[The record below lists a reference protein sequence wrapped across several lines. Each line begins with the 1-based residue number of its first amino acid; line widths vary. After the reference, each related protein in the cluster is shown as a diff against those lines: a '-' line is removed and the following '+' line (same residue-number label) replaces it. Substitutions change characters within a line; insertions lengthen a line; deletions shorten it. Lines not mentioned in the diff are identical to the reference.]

1 MTNWQDATDTNG
13 RKTLE
18 FHLATSRDRDVT
30 GALWIP
36 TQLLD
41 DALSP
46 HLICF
51 GHGASGD
58 RYQPPIT
65 HMAGRFVDRGFPV
78 LSIDG
83 PVHGLRQ
90 QGEGG
95 RTAFGAELARS
106 ECIAEMTDDWQV
118 AIKAAQGHQQ
128 VGTTPLAYFG
138 LSMGSI
144 FGVPLVGARDDF
156 TVATLGLLGI
166 GEHFPNGFEV
176 MAAAAMI
183 NCPVL
188 FLMQLEDELFDRNSY
203 LDLFDALATDD
214 KRIHANPG
222 LHPDVPTQEINF
234 SFDFMCHHLTKNSA
248 PDPKASPIAE

>member
-1 MTNWQDATDTNG
+1 MTNWHDAKDPDG

-18 FHLATSRDRDVT
+18 FRLTTARDRDVT
-30 GALWIP
+30 GALWLP
-36 TQLLD
+36 TGSTD
-41 DALSP
+41 DGLVP

-58 RYQPPIT
+58 RYQAPIT
-65 HMAGRFVDRGFPV
+65 HLAGRFADRGLPV

-95 RTAFGAELARS
+95 RTAFGPELARPG
-106 ECIAEMTDDWQV
+106 CIEEMTDDWHV
-118 AIKAAQGHQQ
+118 AIAAAQDHPD
-128 VGTTPLAYFG
+128 VGNLPLAYFG

-166 GEHFPNGFEV
+166 SQRFPNGDAI
-176 MAAAAMI
+176 MSAAANI
-183 NCPVL
+183 HCPVL
-188 FLMQLEDELFDRNSY
+188 FLMQLEDELFDRTGY
-203 LDLFDALATDD
+203 LDLFDALASTD

-222 LHPDVPTQEINF
+222 LHPEVPAEEISF
-234 SFDFMCHHLTKNSA
+234 TFDFMCRYLAKGGV
-248 PDPKASPIAE
+248 ASTRSSPVSE